1 MICSAELASVF
12 WEKAMLSM
20 IETNNPVLIFMGY
33 AVFACVTFGVLL
45 AMGKWPPSFY
55 FFIDMPFF
63 SCRLIYMLSTMSPSY
78 LSLS

>member
-1 MICSAELASVF
+1 MIGPTELASVF

-45 AMGKWPPSFY
+45 AMGKWY
-55 FFIDMPFF
+55 A
-63 SCRLIYMLSTMSPSY
+63 
-78 LSLS
+78 